1 MLDAFKQLV
10 ESGMMS
16 EEVKSEIETAFNAKI
31 KENRDQVTAELRE
44 EFAQKYAHDKSQ
56 IVEGLDKLVS
66 ERLAVEMAELAEDKK
81 ALAEAK
87 VAYQHKMA
95 EDAKVL
101 ESFVLKQL
109 TKEMHEFQGDRQ
121 TVAENFEKLEQF
133 IVTALAREIKEFA
146 QDKKDLAE
154 TKVRL
159 VREAKTKFE
168 DIKARFIQRSSKI
181 VQEAVN
187 AKLTSE
193 IKQLKEDIDQARE
206 NSFGRKLFEAFA
218 QEYSNSY
225 LNEKSE
231 TNKLL
236 KVITQKDQELAE
248 AKNAVAEK
256 AQLVESKEREIRIQ
270 KDQAERKAVMSEML
284 APLSAD
290 KRAIMQEL
298 LESVQTPKLATAFDK
313 YLPAVMEGSSKK
325 VVKTAEPVKTVIT
338 EGTEVT
344 GNREAQP
351 AVGLDNIL
359 DIRKLAGLK

>member
-1 MLDAFKQLV
+1 M
-10 ESGMMS
+10 
-16 EEVKSEIETAFNAKI
+16 
-31 KENRDQVTAELRE
+31 
-44 EFAQKYAHDKSQ
+44 
-56 IVEGLDKLVS
+56 
-66 ERLAVEMAELAEDKK
+66 
-81 ALAEAK
+81 
-87 VAYQHKMA
+87 
-95 EDAKVL
+95 
-101 ESFVLKQL
+101 
-109 TKEMHEFQGDRQ
+109 
-121 TVAENFEKLEQF
+121 
-133 IVTALAREIKEFA
+133 
-146 QDKKDLAE
+146 
-154 TKVRL
+154 
-159 VREAKTKFE
+159 
-168 DIKARFIQRSSKI
+168 
-181 VQEAVN
+181 
-187 AKLTSE
+187 
-193 IKQLKEDIDQARE
+193 
-206 NSFGRKLFEAFA
+206 
-218 QEYSNSY
+218 
-225 LNEKSE
+225 
-231 TNKLL
+231 
-236 KVITQKDQELAE
+236 AE